1 MLLGDGAF
9 DQQADCWSLGV
20 ITFMLLC
27 GSPPFYGGSFEGTTA
42 LIKVGTYTIPEAKEK
57 ILSLE
62 ALEFLKSL
70 LVVDPKKR
78 LSSKDAQLHPWFTK
92 DEEVNT
98 AAGNDVGD
106 LLVESPSKATPPSI
120 HLSPSATEPPSPWF
134 TKWFTKDEVN
144 SATGNDV
151 GDLLVES
158 PSKATPP
165 SIHRSPSATEPPS
178 PSSPAVRTARANTT
192 TIKKLVSFSEMGRFQ
207 RTVCEVLAF
216 IQLSSS
222 EMNELRDQFSKVCCA
237 CFTTNDFFA

>member
-92 DEEVNT
+92 DE
-98 AAGNDVGD
+98 
-106 LLVESPSKATPPSI
+106 
-120 HLSPSATEPPSPWF
+120 
-134 TKWFTKDEVN
+134 EVN